1 MCGILWPIFIF
12 VHAIVAG
19 WKVCRYCGIG
29 RASIIVILLI
39 RHRFAKKMSMKEQ
52 DLVMNAAFNLKEEV
66 ARSNAEDNTIC
77 ARKNNQ
83 IVLH

>member
-1 MCGILWPIFIF
+1 
-12 VHAIVAG
+12 
-19 WKVCRYCGIG
+19 
-29 RASIIVILLI
+29 
-39 RHRFAKKMSMKEQ
+39 MSMKEQ

-66 ARSNAEDNTIC
+66 ARSIAEDNTIC